1 MRVRDPRPHEH
12 APVLLLILERLFW
25 LAVVFMLL
33 TTVARLVIA
42 RLVFW
47 PRVREDKRWWFV
59 VYTAVYVVEPAS
71 GQQLLKRTLRDH
83 EDGGLVYAIGQGYV
97 QTERDAVAV
106 RAANELVAG
115 RAEVRTVLA
124 LVGSEDAPGFAI
136 QLLFLL
142 LYSTGLSYIWYLSTA
157 GTVLHMTR
165 QAMGAYS
172 TWRRLPA
179 LERMAEGRDKT
190 FDPGVEADDTAVT
203 DFAKEYGT
211 AVRVVSLA
219 RKFDSPG
226 AGFSDASLHS
236 LVCHCPN
243 LRGVSLSSCKGV
255 TAEVV
260 VALATHCAQLQSIDL
275 SYCFNVTA
283 EAVVALATHCA
294 QLQRVNLSGCS
305 GVTAEAV
312 VALATHCAQL
322 QSVNLR
328 FCSGVTAE
336 AVVALATHCA
346 QLQSVNLTRCSG
358 VTAEAVVALAT
369 RCAQLQSVNLTRCS
383 GVTAEA
389 LVALATRCAQLQSVT
404 LSYCSGVTA
413 EAVVAL
419 ATRCA
424 QLQSVNLSGCSGVT
438 AEAVVALAT
447 HCVQLQSVDLISCEN
462 VTAEAVQEALA
473 KRPSC
478 QWVH

>member
-1 MRVRDPRPHEH
+1 MSTPNPVAKPASETEGGGPTIGGGDEEEPQIRGSHWGTVRAVAVPPVNDELLRLLHLRLESLQSLQAELPHAAHEARLGGKHSAAYVALLKDIGETMEIVQEKLIKEAQELVKEAQEHDAKAGSVLEVVDEKLATAAERPSKAEELRAIVPVAAARRGQRVALSHVTDTCMELFNEAGDLLFAAELWSHQDADTAEHE
-12 APVLLLILERLFW
+12 ARWLFW

-47 PRVREDKRWWFV
+47 PRVREDKRWRFV
-59 VYTAVYVVEPAS
+59 FYTAVYVMEPAS

-83 EDGGLVYAIGQGYV
+83 EDGGLVYIIGQGYV

-243 LRGVSLSSCKGV
+243 LRGVNLGGCK
-255 TAEVV
+255 
-260 VALATHCAQLQSIDL
+260 
-275 SYCFNVTA
+275 NVTA

-294 QLQRVNLSGCS
+294 
-305 GVTAEAV
+305 
-312 VALATHCAQL
+312 
-322 QSVNLR
+322 
-328 FCSGVTAE
+328 
-336 AVVALATHCA
+336 
-346 QLQSVNLTRCSG
+346 
-358 VTAEAVVALAT
+358 
-369 RCAQLQSVNLTRCS
+369 
-383 GVTAEA
+383 
-389 LVALATRCAQLQSVT
+389 
-404 LSYCSGVTA
+404 
-413 EAVVAL
+413 
-419 ATRCA
+419 
-424 QLQSVNLSGCSGVT
+424 
-438 AEAVVALAT
+438 
-447 HCVQLQSVDLISCEN
+447 QLQSVDLISCEN
-462 VTAEAVQEALA
+462 VTAEAVQEARA